1 VYHKFFLVKSAV
13 RPTKPSPKKRKR
25 LRGLPAPMPTDYVG
39 EKPEWE
45 EFKQKGNKCVS
56 TTSAAVPCKDP
67 IPGYLEIDLSMT
79 TKAINMDKKIL
90 LWHIQYTFK
99 SI

>member
-1 VYHKFFLVKSAV
+1 MVHDMITRINLNYHSSVKSAV
-13 RPTKPSPKKRKR
+13 RPTKPAPKKRKR
-25 LRGLPAPMPTDYVG
+25 LPGLKAPMPTDYVG

-67 IPGYLEIDLSMT
+67 IPG
-79 TKAINMDKKIL
+79 
-90 LWHIQYTFK
+90 
-99 SI
+99 